1 MTEQGN
7 NTINSYSFFIP
18 HVFNH
23 ITLNDLVKLIQDS
36 SPYKGNE
43 PDTSIGIVDRIESI
57 PKINKI
63 DGHPYYSCFVFM
75 KEWGNNNYAKDLR
88 SKLCN
93 NEQSRIYYKL
103 NIYTN
108 IEYIVLLPNKS
119 ETSLMD
125 APSHT
130 DLVLYLHT
138 DIRLETV
145 YNIMEGLD
153 LGKIR
158 CIEAELYS
166 SVSPTTSNIWNN
178 ANPDIWKKKVRIQYN
193 IIHIRFDYWYK
204 TQTAYKFKEELKKST
219 YINIPVFDGT
229 IWTFYETKAVYEDVN
244 PYIWQS

>member
-7 NTINSYSFFIP
+7 NSIINSHSFFIP

-23 ITLNDLVKLIQDS
+23 ITLNDLVKLIQES
-36 SPYKGNE
+36 SPYKGNV
-43 PDTSIGIVDRIESI
+43 GIVDKIESI
-57 PKINKI
+57 PKINKT

-88 SKLCN
+88 FKLYN

-103 NIYTN
+103 NNYAN
-108 IEYIVLLPNKS
+108 VEYIVLLPNKS
-119 ETSLMD
+119 ETSLMN
-125 APSHT
+125 APTHT

-166 SVSPTTSNIWNN
+166 SMPTTTSNIWND
-178 ANPDIWKKKVRIQYN
+178 ANPDIWKTKVRTQYN

-204 TQTAYKFKEELKKST
+204 TQTAYKFKEEIKKLT

-229 IWTFYETKAVYEDVN
+229 IWTFYETDAKYEGVN